1 MFEPIRKILPLML
14 AATALLAGCSQMPS
28 TGPSA
33 RNIVESTASAPS
45 DRAVQLVDVNEQV
58 VSQLLAQQRR
68 ASFAEVF
75 GKQDSLTPV
84 VGSGDL
90 LEVALWEAPPATLFL
105 GSSLDANLSNATGS
119 ITLPPQMVDRD
130 GQISVPFVGR
140 VAAAGRTTAQIS
152 QDITQRLRGK
162 ANQPQVM
169 VRVSQNASAMVSV
182 VGEVATNLRLPLTA
196 SGERLLDALAAAGGV
211 RQPVGKV
218 SLQITRG
225 TELHT
230 MPLEQV
236 IRDPR
241 QNIALRPGDLITAL
255 FQPSSF
261 TALGATG
268 RQQEVPFEAQGISL
282 AQALGRVGGLQ
293 DIRSDPEGLFIFR
306 FEPKAALAWPQQPVA
321 TTGDGLVPVIYRLN
335 LRDPRSF
342 FVMQS
347 FPMNHKDVLYVSN
360 SPAADLQK
368 FLNLVFTINRQVI
381 YTIDNLP

>member
-14 AATALLAGCSQMPS
+14 AATAVLAGCSQMPS

-105 GSSLDANLSNATGS
+105 GSSLDAHVSNATGAV
-119 ITLPPQMVDRD
+119 TLPPQMVDRD